1 MAAQGMELVGEGTG
15 YIANPQLFKVRSAG
29 TPSSDCA
36 EAETVEGISVQHG
49 LQLPGRAKGATLS
62 PSGLKPLRL
71 SNSLQAGKKG

>member
-1 MAAQGMELVGEGTG
+1 MELVGEGTG
-15 YIANPQLFKVRSAG
+15 YTANPQLFG